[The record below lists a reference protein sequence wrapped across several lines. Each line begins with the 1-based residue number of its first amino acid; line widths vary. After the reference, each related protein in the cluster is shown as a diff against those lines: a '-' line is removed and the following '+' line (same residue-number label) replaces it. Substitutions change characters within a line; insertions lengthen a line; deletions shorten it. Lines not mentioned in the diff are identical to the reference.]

1 MRRNQI
7 KTIIVTV
14 LMVITAAALLAR
26 GQAEEPPAAA
36 VPAGAVSDAA
46 YLQDTSPVTFDWYV
60 DASWYTRVRWG
71 QDYTSQYVT
80 RKTGVNLNLIIP
92 TGNEAEKKNLMIASG
107 DLPDFVSMGWWEP
120 QAIQLEQS
128 GLIWS
133 LNELADRY
141 APDFWD
147 VTSDSV
153 VSWYTREDGRIYGY
167 PNVTEPPERVA
178 QIEDLALVNSYL
190 GFMVRKD
197 IWEAIGKPDM
207 STPEQF
213 LDALASAKEMY
224 PTVGGQPL
232 IPLGLGEFTATGN
245 LALDDQLVRLLNVQK
260 GIDGVFNNVRT
271 DPEYIRWLRTLRE
284 ANERRL
290 LSTDIFI
297 DKDTQIQ
304 DKIKQGRYFA
314 LIYARNSV
322 AQSFNP
328 VLYQQDPESIYITV
342 DGPRNSRLEQT
353 RLPVGSLNGWLI
365 TYISRQ
371 TRHPERA
378 IRFVQYLLSEEGQLD
393 FFLGDPEKT
402 REILPDG
409 TQRLRP
415 EISALRD
422 TDEVGFSRTYG
433 ARDAYFFLLDPVIT
447 AQYEPE
453 RPIWDIATR
462 LWYRELKPI
471 DVLAYEYNLPPDTPE
486 GTAWSDS
493 QLKWGTTLPRLL
505 LAPSEAEFD
514 RLLQEYTAHDAR
526 NRELYEPAANE
537 AIAAN
542 LRRLGRAE

>member
-1 MRRNQI
+1 MRRNHVR
-7 KTIIVTV
+7 TIVSI
-14 LMVITAAALLAR
+14 ALLVIMASGLFAAGRSEDAR
-26 GQAEEPPAAA
+26 TTSAPAR
-36 VPAGAVSDAA
+36 DASA
-46 YLQDTSPVTFDWYV
+46 PTYLQDTSPVTFDWYV

-71 QDYTSQYVT
+71 QDFTSQYIT

-92 TGNEAEKKNLMIASG
+92 AGNEAEKKNLMIASG

-133 LNELADRY
+133 LNELADQF

-147 VTSDSV
+147 ETSDSV

-178 QIEDLALVNSYL
+178 QIDDLALVNSYL

-197 IWEAIGKPDM
+197 IWEAIGAPDM
-207 STPEQF
+207 TTPEQF
-213 LDALASAKEMY
+213 LDALARAKEMY

-232 IPLGLGEFTATGN
+232 IPLGMGEFTATGN
-245 LALDDQLVRLLNVQK
+245 LALDDQLARLLNVQK
-260 GIDGVFNNVRT
+260 GVNGEFNDIKT
-271 DPEYIRWLRTLRE
+271 DPEYVRWLRTLRV

-297 DKDTQIQ
+297 DKDPQIQ

-328 VLYQQDPESIYITV
+328 VLYQENPDSIYITI
-342 DGPRNSRLEQT
+342 DGPRNSRMEQT
-353 RLPVGSLNGWLI
+353 QLPVGSLNGWLI

-378 IRFVQYLLSEEGQLD
+378 IRFIQYLLSEEGQLD
-393 FFLGDPEKT
+393 FFLGDPEHT
-402 REILPDG
+402 REILADG

-447 AQYEPE
+447 SAYEPE
-453 RPIWDIATR
+453 RPTWDMATR
-462 LWYRELKPI
+462 TWYRGLRPI
-471 DVLAYEYNLPPDTPE
+471 DVMEYEFSLAPDTPE
-486 GTAWSDS
+486 GTAWTDS
-493 QLKWGTTLPRLL
+493 QHKWGTTLPRLL
-505 LAPSEAEFD
+505 LAKTDAEFD
-514 RLLQEYTAHDAR
+514 QLLREYEQHDAR
-526 NRELYEPAANE
+526 NREIYTPAVNR

-542 LRRLGRAE
+542 LQRLGRAW